1 MARIK
6 TTMDAR
12 MRIKVQ
18 IQMMLTMQL
27 DDALLFVAV
36 LLGQPLLQPPLVAL
50 HLAFKVLVDELT
62 VLPPTKHA
70 VLTTLRPTHGTHTSA
85 NVTCG

>member
-1 MARIK
+1 MGFVHLVNA
-6 TTMDAR
+6 
-12 MRIKVQ
+12 
-18 IQMMLTMQL
+18 L
-27 DDALLFVAV
+27 DVLDALLFVAV